1 MADIYRK
8 QALKKITDP
17 DQLDRAI
24 TVSSPMSWLAIIG
37 IAVIFAAVII
47 WGFVGYIPETVTVTG
62 VVASGEEA
70 KKVIKDDS
78 ISGNTVLCYAP
89 VGNAPKIKAAAAGKV
104 GNSGPAAKIYT
115 ADNKP
120 VCEAEI
126 ISVEDPVIKPADGN
140 FFEKNWVMVVCRPVG
155 SGAETFKTLSEGTG
169 LQVKI
174 TMDTVR
180 PIDKLFGGNG

>member
-70 KKVIKDDS
+70 KKRKH
-78 ISGNTVLCYAP
+78 GFVLC
-89 VGNAPKIKAAAAGKV
+89 
-104 GNSGPAAKIYT
+104 SGWKR
-115 ADNKP
+115 
-120 VCEAEI
+120 
-126 ISVEDPVIKPADGN
+126 S
-140 FFEKNWVMVVCRPVG
+140 
-155 SGAETFKTLSEGTG
+155 
-169 LQVKI
+169 
-174 TMDTVR
+174 
-180 PIDKLFGGNG
+180 